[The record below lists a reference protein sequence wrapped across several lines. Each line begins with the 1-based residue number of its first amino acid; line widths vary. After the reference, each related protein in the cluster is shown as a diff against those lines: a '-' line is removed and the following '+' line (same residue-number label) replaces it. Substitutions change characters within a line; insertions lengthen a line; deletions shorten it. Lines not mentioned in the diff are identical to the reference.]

1 MSYEDYLR
9 IMLMTTG
16 KHQQVTRGMDMI
28 ECTIRDKGNRPQFQ
42 MDHCIV
48 ALEASADV
56 RANKKKIFTVTRR
69 YAYE

>member
-1 MSYEDYLR
+1 
-9 IMLMTTG
+9 
-16 KHQQVTRGMDMI
+16 MI